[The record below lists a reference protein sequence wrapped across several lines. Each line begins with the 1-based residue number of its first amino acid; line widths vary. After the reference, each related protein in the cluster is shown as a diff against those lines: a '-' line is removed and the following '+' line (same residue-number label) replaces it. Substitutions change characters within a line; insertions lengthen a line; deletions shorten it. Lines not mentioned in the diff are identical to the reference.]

1 MRKKIFIDIL
11 SLFCSIR
18 QISKLGGDHWTRVLV
33 CEQTLQCRLAPILLS
48 ATLLSASFFLDSS
61 GSGQAILAGA
71 FPQGTIKLQKQYMDM
86 LFWFLANHANIQ
98 HTVTDIAHSPPSTP
112 GLDFHEQK
120 RRDLGS
126 RITLNYCALADRV
139 QFYTLN

>member
-1 MRKKIFIDIL
+1 MITEQEYWSANKL
-11 SLFCSIR
+11 S
-18 QISKLGGDHWTRVLV
+18 
-33 CEQTLQCRLAPILLS
+33 S
-48 ATLLSASFFLDSS
+48 AAWPPFSSLPLYSPPVFFLDSS

-71 FPQGTIKLQKQYMDM
+71 CPQGTIKLQKQYMDM